1 MAKKPSTDTGHADR
15 INPKQRKIPQQLSL
29 FERNEM
35 PKSKSVSNRNT
46 GNENPPLEIRKPR
59 PGEPFYRTGNV
70 GARYCIKTQECVG
83 PSGILWHEYLW
94 VKEPALDPLV
104 PWVQL
109 VLLHEIFINAGKQI
123 AYPQV
128 LGEDPLNPDAWQECE
143 QELFREPLQHWV
155 SIGYG
160 EEPGKYDLHGEHLK
174 AKDVPP
180 NPHFDQQLDAALS
193 PYAID
198 NIDHPLVRR
207 LRAIYGNP
215 EDDHAPMGWKK
226 VG

>member
-1 MAKKPSTDTGHADR
+1 MDRNIKTGENA
-15 INPKQRKIPQQLSL
+15 QIPL
-29 FERNEM
+29 FEDDITSNE
-35 PKSKSVSNRNT
+35 PNTAQPLRVRKS
-46 GNENPPLEIRKPR
+46 R
-59 PGEPFYRTGNV
+59 PGESIYRTGKAEV
-70 GARYCIKTQECVG
+70 RLCIKTQTCVG
-83 PSGILWHEYLW
+83 PSHVVGHEYLW
-94 VKEPALDPLV
+94 VKEPAIGPIV

-109 VLLHEIFINAGKQI
+109 VLFHETISDTGVHF

-143 QELFREPLQHWV
+143 QELFREPLQHWA
-155 SIGYG
+155 SIDYG
-160 EEPGKYDLHGEHLK
+160 DEPGEYDLHVEYLK

-198 NIDHPLVRR
+198 NIGHPVVRR
-207 LRAIYGNP
+207 LRTLFGNP
-215 EDDHAPMGWKK
+215 EDDHAPMEWRE